1 MATTIKGITYSG
13 LNVGDTVT
21 LFCRKSSESVA
32 NESSPHTRASESDP
46 SYKTWYISVEYDVE
60 YTYSIRLEKA
70 DGTISWPVSGAK
82 FTEKSPTP
90 PPSPSP
96 SINISIGTTS
106 VTANIDNLS
115 YGDKVYFLVTT
126 ESGSFVNSKDGE
138 IKEGSSINL
147 TIENLQQGRKYKYSI
162 SINGTE
168 VSSDSF
174 TTSSGSTEKSH
185 NISVGDNYII
195 IEFYN
200 YQDEDKLTVQLVTG
214 QSDSRYGSGSIT
226 IQGLESG
233 TTYVGDIYLN
243 DLSLIE
249 TFAVK
254 TTGTPASADPYIMNY
269 GSNDE
274 GTEIF
279 VVVDRTKS
287 AYTANII
294 INNENKGTY
303 SCNDDSTIYRFSAEP
318 NKVYIVK
325 IIINNIELEAT
336 INTTLSTGE
345 FKWTT
350 KIQQW
355 EKMEIWQHPASGYIL
370 PAPVTAEEWNRLV
383 KIVNTKRGTNI
394 DDVST
399 GEPMRAGPGG
409 NIRQVADALGVKVDK
424 GYRIT
429 AQFFLD
435 LQDAV
440 NNIK

>member
-1 MATTIKGITYSG
+1 MATTIKEITYSG

-21 LFCRKSSESVA
+21 LFCRKSSESIA
-32 NESSPHTRASESDP
+32 NESSHTRVSESDP

-70 DGTISWPVSGAK
+70 DGTISWPVSGEK
-82 FTEKSPTP
+82 FTEKSPI
-90 PPSPSP
+90 PSP
-96 SINISIGTTS
+96 SISISVGTTS
-106 VTANIDNLS
+106 VTANVDNLS
-115 YGDKVYFLVTT
+115 LEDKVYFLVTT

-138 IKEGSSINL
+138 IKEGSSISL

-162 SINGTE
+162 SINGTV

-174 TTSSGSTEKSH
+174 TTLSDSTEQGH
-185 NISVGDNYII
+185 NISTGDNYIT

-200 YQDEDKLTVQLVTG
+200 YQDEDKLTVQLITG

-233 TTYVGDIYLN
+233 TTYIGDIYLN
-243 DLSLIE
+243 DLTLIE
-249 TFAVK
+249 TFVVT
-254 TTGTPASADPYIMNY
+254 TTGTPASTDPYIMNY
-269 GSNDE
+269 GSNDD

-287 AYTANII
+287 TYTANVI

-303 SCNDDSTIYRFSAEP
+303 SCNDNSTIYRFSAEP

-345 FKWTT
+345 FQWTT
-350 KIQQW
+350 KIQKW
-355 EKMEIWQHPASGYIL
+355 EKMESWQHPAGGHTH

-383 KIVNTKRGTNI
+383 KIVNTKCGTNI
-394 DDVST
+394 DDVSI

-409 NIRQVADALGVKVDK
+409 NIRQVADALGVEVDK
-424 GYRIT
+424 GYKIT
-429 AQFFLD
+429 AKFFLD